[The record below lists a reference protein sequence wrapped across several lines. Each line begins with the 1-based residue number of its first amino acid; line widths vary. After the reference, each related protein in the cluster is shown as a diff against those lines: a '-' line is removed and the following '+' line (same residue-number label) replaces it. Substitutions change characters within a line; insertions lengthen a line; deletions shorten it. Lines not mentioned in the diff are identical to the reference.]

1 MTGCGECGCNCI
13 VANQSGVPYAV
24 GADRYGN
31 EAIIIPDPDSRCG
44 MFEFVH
50 GSTDCTEALYPLVAP
65 VDGITL
71 NGGYLVLSIVDDAGV
86 TVSLRVNGIEET
98 QLTIPAG
105 VRMMEWPVTEFPIAL
120 NKGDLVETA
129 ILFAGNN
136 QPTVSLQLVVCV
148 PGTAAGDDPGDPPL
162 FSDEIVAL
170 LWDPDGRGTLGAGQ
184 TPTDLGLGATAPLLA
199 YYRGSGANPDSLWL
213 VAADS
218 SRTLGHRRIWP
229 PDPAQVP
236 THVVGWDSGQVG
248 VLLPPN
254 PVDVATTAL
263 AVDRATSRVT
273 HRWDVALGGWRTLT
287 TGASRVELGQAGPH
301 EPPSGPLA
309 YTFFR
314 NAGTF
319 SIEVVGVWEAH
330 DGTGLVLEVVDLEGD
345 VKATITIPAGARSHV
360 PSAPEQIAVPAGGG
374 LAVQVANT
382 PSIPGEG
389 VTLVG
394 YFTGGI

>member
-1 MTGCGECGCNCI
+1 MSGCGECGCNCI
-13 VANQSGVPYAV
+13 VANQNGVPYTV

-31 EAIIIPDPDSRCG
+31 EAIIVPDPDSRCG
-44 MFEFVH
+44 VFEFVH
-50 GSTDCTEALYPLVAP
+50 GTTDCTGALYPFVAP
-65 VDGITL
+65 VDGINL
-71 NGGYLVLSIVDDAGV
+71 NGGYLVLSIVDDAAV

-105 VRMMEWPVTEFPIAL
+105 SRLLEWPVTDFPIAL
-120 NKGDLVETA
+120 NKGDLVETS

-136 QPTVSLQLVVCV
+136 KPTVSLQLVVCV
-148 PGTAAGDDPGDPPL
+148 PGAAAGDPGDPPL

-170 LWDPDGRGTLGAGQ
+170 LWEPDGRGTLGVGQ
-184 TPTDLGLGATAPLLA
+184 TPSDLGLGATAPLLA

-218 SRTLGHRRIWP
+218 SRALGHRRIWP
-229 PDPAQVP
+229 PDPSQVP
-236 THVVGWDSGQVG
+236 THVVGWDSGVVG
-248 VLLPPN
+248 VLVPPN

-273 HRWDVALGGWRTLT
+273 HRWDVALGGWRALT
-287 TGASRVELGQAGPH
+287 QGQSRVELGQAGPH
-301 EPPSGPLA
+301 EPPSGPVG

-319 SIEVVGVWEAH
+319 SVEVVGVWEQH
-330 DGTGLVLEVVDLEGD
+330 TGDGLTVEVVDGGGV
-345 VKATITIPAGARSHV
+345 VKATVTIPPGSRSHV
-360 PSAPEQIAVPAGGG
+360 PSSPATIAVPAGGALG
-374 LAVQVANT
+374 IRVANT
-382 PSIPGEG
+382 PSSPGEG